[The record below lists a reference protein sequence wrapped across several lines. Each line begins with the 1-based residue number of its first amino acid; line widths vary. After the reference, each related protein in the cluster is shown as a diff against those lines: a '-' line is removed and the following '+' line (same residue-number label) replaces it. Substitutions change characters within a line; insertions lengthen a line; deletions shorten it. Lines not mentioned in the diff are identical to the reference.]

1 MKRALAFLTVAT
13 LVASPAVAEAAKK
26 KPVPT
31 KRTVTWAYQGVF
43 GAYTS
48 AVGGGGVCGANPD
61 ACFDVPTTK
70 GEKTVKFAAVD
81 ASGQKIAVQW
91 TLDGDY
97 NNSTVA
103 CGTGEIPVSKGSTV
117 NFYLVAGADC
127 PGGIATQGTMSIT
140 VTGTK

>member
-1 MKRALAFLTVAT
+1 MKRVVAVLSVAA

-31 KRTVTWAYQGVF
+31 KRTVTWNYQGVF

-48 AVGGGGVCGANPD
+48 AAGGGGVCGANPD

-81 ASGQKIAVQW
+81 KTGQKIAVQW
-91 TLDGDY
+91 ALDGDY
-97 NNSTVA
+97 NNTTVS
-103 CGTGEIPVSKGSTV
+103 CGAGEIPVSKGTV
-117 NFYLVAGADC
+117 VSFYLVAGADC
-127 PGGIATQGTMSIT
+127 PGGVATQGTMTIT